1 MATRMRVLLIA
12 ALVAAFAPPQRRL
25 APPSR
30 VLRMATESRGK
41 RALRY
46 LAAPPRG
53 LKKAVT
59 YLKDRAPDAQTTKRL
74 AKTIVWTTAVSP
86 LLASVHPALAYVG
99 YQQEEMD
106 KMRADSGSM
115 KIVLPAVVF
124 GVLFTSARQG
134 AIQKKEIKRIKRA
147 YKKVQEEEAEY
158 MQVDGKAESDAD
170 IMASLRNRTAALGDD
185 DEGDDDAPAGD
196 DDLPPPPPPPA
207 PKKRMT
213 MAEKI
218 AAKQA
223 AMQQNKTKG
232 L

>member
-46 LAAPPRG
+46 LAAPPKGVKR
-53 LKKAVT
+53 AVN
-59 YLKDRAPDAQTTKRL
+59 YIRERAPDAQTTKRL
-74 AKTIVWTTAVSP
+74 AKAVVWTTAVSP
-86 LLASVHPALAYVG
+86 LLAGIHPALAYVG

-134 AIQKKEIKRIKRA
+134 AIQKKEIKRIKKA

-185 DEGDDDAPAGD
+185 DVPPDDAPDG

>member
-1 MATRMRVLLIA
+1 MRVLLIA

-30 VLRMATESRGK
+30 VLRMATSESRGK

-46 LAAPPRG
+46 LAAPPKGVKR
-53 LKKAVT
+53 AVN
-59 YLKDRAPDAQTTKRL
+59 YIRERAPDAQTTKRL
-74 AKTIVWTTAVSP
+74 ATAVVWTTAVSP

-134 AIQKKEIKRIKRA
+134 AIQKKEIKRIKKA
-147 YKKVQEEEAEY
+147 YKKVQEEEAESTCRW
-158 MQVDGKAESDAD
+158 MGKLSPT
-170 IMASLRNRTAALGDD
+170 RTSWL
-185 DEGDDDAPAGD
+185 
-196 DDLPPPPPPPA
+196 L
-207 PKKRMT
+207 
-213 MAEKI
+213 
-218 AAKQA
+218 
-223 AMQQNKTKG
+223 
-232 L
+232 

>member
-1 MATRMRVLLIA
+1 MAPKMRVLLTA

-30 VLRMATESRGK
+30 VLRMATTESRGK

-74 AKTIVWTTAVSP
+74 AKAVVWSTAVSP

-134 AIQKKEIKRIKRA
+134 AIQKKEIKRIKKA

-185 DEGDDDAPAGD
+185 DVPPDDDGGD
-196 DDLPPPPPPPA
+196 DDLPPPPPPA

>member
-1 MATRMRVLLIA
+1 MAA
-12 ALVAAFAPPQRRL
+12 
-25 APPSR
+25 S
-30 VLRMATESRGK
+30 ESRGK

-46 LAAPPRG
+46 LAAPPKGVKR
-53 LKKAVT
+53 AVN
-59 YLKDRAPDAQTTKRL
+59 YIRERAPDAQTTKRL
-74 AKTIVWTTAVSP
+74 AKAVVWSTAVSP

-185 DEGDDDAPAGD
+185 DEGDDDAPGD
-196 DDLPPPPPPPA
+196 DDAAPPPAPAPA

>member
-1 MATRMRVLLIA
+1 MRVLLIA

-30 VLRMATESRGK
+30 VLRMAASESRGK

-46 LAAPPRG
+46 LAAPPKGVKR
-53 LKKAVT
+53 AVN
-59 YLKDRAPDAQTTKRL
+59 YIRERAPDAQTTKRL
-74 AKTIVWTTAVSP
+74 AKALVWSTAVSP

-185 DEGDDDAPAGD
+185 DVPPDDAPDDDDAA
-196 DDLPPPPPPPA
+196 PPPPPPPA